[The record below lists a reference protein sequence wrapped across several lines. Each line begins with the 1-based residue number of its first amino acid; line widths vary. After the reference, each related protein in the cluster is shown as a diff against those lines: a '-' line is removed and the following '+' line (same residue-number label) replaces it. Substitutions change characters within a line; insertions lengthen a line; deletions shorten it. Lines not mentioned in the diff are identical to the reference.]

1 MKDFTINNKKILIYE
16 SNTENKPIIYLN
28 NYIDESNTIY
38 KLIKDTY
45 HEDFT
50 LVSIS
55 NLNWNYDMVPWNT
68 PPIFKNGD
76 SYTGGA
82 DEYLT
87 FLTQKIIPAVEKN
100 LSKSIAWRGIVGYSL
115 SGLFAIYSLYK
126 IDLFSRC
133 ASVSGS
139 LWFPNFK
146 EFIFSHEMKTIP
158 KYLYFSLG
166 DKEAKS
172 RNQFLKKVELNTK
185 EIEQFY
191 RAKKINTVFQLN
203 SGNHYHNSAQRT
215 AVAIKWLLNE

>member
-1 MKDFTINNKKILIYE
+1 MKDFTINNKKISIYE

-28 NYIDESNTIY
+28 SYIDESNAIY
-38 KLIKDTY
+38 KLIKDTCY
-45 HEDFT
+45 EDFT

-55 NLNWNYDMVPWNT
+55 NLNWNCDMVPWDT

-76 SYTGGA
+76 FYTGGA

-87 FLTQKIIPAVEKN
+87 LLTQKIIPAVEKN
-100 LSKSIAWRGIVGYSL
+100 LSKSIAWRGIIGYSL

-126 IDLFSRC
+126 TDLFSRC
-133 ASVSGS
+133 ASVSAS

-185 EIEQFY
+185 EIKQFY
-191 RAKKINTVFQLN
+191 HAKKINTIFQLN
-203 SGNHYHNSAQRT
+203 HGNHYHNSAQRT
-215 AVAIKWLLNE
+215 AMAIKWLLNK

>member
-16 SNTENKPIIYLN
+16 SNIENKPIIYLN
-28 NYIDESNTIY
+28 SYIDESNAIY
-38 KLIKDTY
+38 KSIKDTY

-55 NLNWNYDMVPWNT
+55 NLNWNCDMVPWDT

-76 SYTGGA
+76 SYIGGA
-82 DEYLT
+82 DEYLKL
-87 FLTQKIIPAVEKN
+87 LTQKIIPTVEKN
-100 LSKSIAWRGIVGYSL
+100 LSKPIAWRGIIGYSL

-126 IDLFSRC
+126 TDLFSRC

-191 RAKKINTVFQLN
+191 RTKKINTVFQLN
-203 SGNHYHNSAQRT
+203 PGNHYHNSAQRT
-215 AVAIKWLLNE
+215 AMAIKWLLNK

>member
-38 KLIKDTY
+38 KLVKDTY

-55 NLNWNYDMVPWNT
+55 NLNWNCDMVPWNT

-100 LSKSIAWRGIVGYSL
+100 LSKSIAWQGIVGYSL
-115 SGLFAIYSLYK
+115 SGLFAIYSIYK
-126 IDLFSRC
+126 TDLFSRC

-139 LWFPNFK
+139 YAALDCILKNLFFL
-146 EFIFSHEMKTIP
+146 MK
-158 KYLYFSLG
+158 
-166 DKEAKS
+166 
-172 RNQFLKKVELNTK
+172 
-185 EIEQFY
+185 
-191 RAKKINTVFQLN
+191 
-203 SGNHYHNSAQRT
+203 
-215 AVAIKWLLNE
+215 

>member
-1 MKDFTINNKKILIYE
+1 MKDFTINNKKISIYE

-28 NYIDESNTIY
+28 SYIDESNAIY
-38 KLIKDTY
+38 KLIKDTCY
-45 HEDFT
+45 EDFT

-55 NLNWNYDMVPWNT
+55 NLNWNYDMVPWDT

-76 SYTGGA
+76 FYTGGA

-87 FLTQKIIPAVEKN
+87 LLTQKIIPAVEKN
-100 LSKSIAWRGIVGYSL
+100 LSKSIAWRGIIGYSL

-126 IDLFSRC
+126 TDLFSRC

-185 EIEQFY
+185 EIKQFY
-191 RAKKINTVFQLN
+191 HAKKINTIFQLN
-203 SGNHYHNSAQRT
+203 HGNHYHNSAQRT
-215 AVAIKWLLNE
+215 AMAIKWLLNK